1 MTEPLSTLMPRVIT
15 ISKTEMQNQARCE
28 MMTAPPSTLIPR
40 VITAPLFKTE
50 NPTVLPPS

>member
-15 ISKTEMQNQARCE
+15 ISKTETQNQARCE